1 MKRLFSRLLTILGAL
16 TLLIMVL
23 FFIANVVMIAST
35 PEVPDKTVLELP
47 FDEKIVEY
55 VPEES
60 MALTVLDDS
69 PRLIDLVAALQRAA
83 GDDRVKAVV
92 ANVSGITMGLATI
105 QEIRDSVLA
114 FRKSGK
120 KAYAYA
126 DTLGEFG
133 PGTKAYYLATAF
145 DKIFVQPSGSVCI
158 TGFMAETPFVRGTLE
173 KIGVSPRFD
182 SRSEYKNA
190 MNMFTE
196 TQYTG
201 PHEEAIRA
209 LFTSFYDKMAVDISA
224 ARGLEEQK
232 TRALFDRGLFSAAE
246 AVEEGL
252 IDQTMYRDE
261 VYDLV
266 ENEAGADAERL
277 SWSGYLKRVGTP
289 YSDGKTIALIY
300 GVGAVQRGKSGMSPM
315 SGEAAMGSETVSAAI
330 RQAVRDE
337 SVEAIVFRI
346 DSPGGSYVA
355 SDTIW
360 RATVEAREKGV
371 PIIASMGDV
380 AGSGGYFIAM
390 DAEKIVA
397 QPCTLTGSIGV
408 FAGKMIT
415 SEFWNKLGVTWDD
428 VKTSQNASFWSGIHD
443 YTPEQ
448 WDLFQ
453 QWLDRIYED
462 FTAKAA
468 KGRNIAPERLR
479 ELAKGRI
486 WSGRDACDLGLVDA
500 MGGYSEAIR
509 LAKEA
514 AGIPQDEN
522 VILKEFPIPKSFI
535 EKLASSIPVM
545 ERRIEGSE
553 AAARALKAAGP
564 YLKLLSRLGLGDE
577 AGALSMPPWT
587 ESLR

>member
-23 FFIANVVMIAST
+23 FFIANIVMVART

-47 FDEKIVEY
+47 FDEEIVEY

-60 MALTVLDDS
+60 MALAVLDDS
-69 PRLIDLVAALQRAA
+69 PRLIDLVAALERAA
-83 GDDRVKAVV
+83 GDDRVKAIV
-92 ANVSGITMGLATI
+92 ANVSGIYMGLAKI
-105 QEIRDSVLA
+105 QEIRDAVFA

-133 PGTKAYYLATAF
+133 PGTKSYYLATAF

-158 TGFMAETPFVRGTLE
+158 TGFMAETPFVRGTLD

-196 TQYTG
+196 TQYTE

-209 LFTSFYDKMAVDISA
+209 LFTSFYDKMAVDVSA
-224 ARGLEEQK
+224 ARGIEEQ
-232 TRALFDRGLFSAAE
+232 TVRELFDRGLFSAAE

-252 IDQTMYRDE
+252 IDRTMYRDE
-261 VYDLV
+261 VFDLV
-266 ENEAGADAERL
+266 EKEAGADAERL
-277 SWSGYLKRVGTP
+277 SWSGYLKRAGTP

-360 RATVEAREKGV
+360 RATVEARERGV

-390 DAEKIVA
+390 DADKIVA

-415 SEFWNKLGVTWDD
+415 SEFWSKLGVTWDD
-428 VKTSQNASFWSGIHD
+428 FKTSENASFWSGIHD

-453 QWLDRIYED
+453 HWLDRIYED
-462 FTAKAA
+462 FTKKAA
-468 KGRNIAPERLR
+468 EGRNIPPERLL
-479 ELAKGRI
+479 ELAKGRV

-500 MGGYSEAIR
+500 LGGYNEAIR

-522 VILKEFPIPKSFI
+522 VILKEFPTPKSFL
-535 EKLASSIPVM
+535 EKLANSIPVM
-545 ERRIEGSE
+545 ARRSEGSE
-553 AAARALKAAGP
+553 AAARALEAAGP
-564 YLKLLSRLGLGDE
+564 YLKMLSRFGLGDE

-587 ESLR
+587 GSFR